1 MSVAHSARAAGLLL
15 ELVGDCIDVIGPVD
29 VVEAWI
35 GHLRANKPEI
45 VRELRYPRD
54 NVHRC
59 WRVILSDG
67 AAAAISAALV
77 NETEMLTTA
86 RKAFGLNRV
95 VRVEPL
101 GQSVIAGAPQE
112 VGVRHDNRE

>member
-1 MSVAHSARAAGLLL
+1 MSVTRSARAAGLLL
-15 ELVGDCIDVIGPVD
+15 ELVGDSIDVIGPVD

-35 GHLRANKPEI
+35 GRLRDNKPEI
-45 VRELRYPRD
+45 VRELQHRRD

-67 AAAAISAALV
+67 TAAAVSAALV
-77 NETEMLTTA
+77 DQTEMLTTA
-86 RKAFGLNRV
+86 RKTFGFNRV
-95 VRVEPL
+95 IRVEPL
-101 GQSVIAGAPQE
+101 GQGAMAGVPLE

>member
-1 MSVAHSARAAGLLL
+1 MSVTRSARAAGLLL
-15 ELVGDCIDVIGPVD
+15 ELVGDSIDVIGPGD

-35 GHLRANKPEI
+35 GRLRDNKPEI
-45 VRELRYPRD
+45 VSELQRPRG

-67 AAAAISAALV
+67 TAAAVSAALV
-77 NETEMLTTA
+77 DQTEMLTTA

-95 VRVEPL
+95 IRVEPL
-101 GQSVIAGAPQE
+101 GQGAIAGAPQE

>member
-1 MSVAHSARAAGLLL
+1 MSVTRSARAAGLLL
-15 ELVGDCIDVIGPVD
+15 ELVGDSIDVIGPVD

-35 GHLRANKPEI
+35 GRLRDNKPEI
-45 VRELRYPRD
+45 VRELQRPRD

-67 AAAAISAALV
+67 TAAAVSAALV
-77 NETEMLTTA
+77 DQTEMLTTA

-95 VRVEPL
+95 IRVEPL
-101 GQSVIAGAPQE
+101 RKRAATSAPHVI
-112 VGVRHDNRE
+112 GVSHDS